1 MEIIIVSS
9 IDELLFYQTEWE
21 SILKENNNH
30 ILFLEL
36 DWIKCWWKYFGDKH
50 QMLVLMIIKG
60 REIIGICPLMLT
72 KKGVCNEINFIS
84 VKQSCEMDF
93 ILKDEYREE
102 AIECICNF
110 LMNLKGKNIII
121 LHGMYENAENYIL
134 LKKYLK
140 DNKAPFTTRSIASYY
155 INLEDSD
162 FNTYFVN
169 RFGKGTRSKIKNKE
183 KKLNSLGNLYYKKI
197 SSPQIDE
204 AFEIHEKRWLRKVG
218 NSSFSKGTTK
228 EFYKGLALNKNMKF
242 NIEVDAITL
251 NYRVIS
257 FVYGIKYND
266 EILLYRIA
274 HDDDFDF
281 LSPGA
286 LVLRK
291 KVEECF
297 FSKIKVL
304 DLGPGYEPFKADWTD
319 GHEEVY
325 TIIMPSANLQS
336 TLIFYI
342 KYLIKIKLINA
353 LKKNKNIIN
362 FKKYCLGKVK
372 FSLSME
378 NILGKIL
385 KVKRAVSQYGLLTFI
400 TKLFTDLAAKTYCY
414 KQYLILETNLKN
426 VEVNENNMQV
436 KEATIDDLSALSEVM
451 NESPRNII
459 KRFINEHKCYI
470 ILHNN
475 EIIHYCWINCS
486 CIEISN
492 VKLETT
498 FGCFDAYIYDIF
510 MLKKLKNEYNYTR
523 ILSSILN
530 ILYKENFR
538 KCYIM
543 INCSN
548 KSFENRL
555 YRKVFN
561 PRYKI
566 IEKGLFGKIK
576 YSIFDI
582 KLSQNG

>member
-1 MEIIIVSS
+1 MEIKVIDS
-9 IDELLFYQTEWE
+9 IEELLFYKAEWE
-21 SILKENNNH
+21 RILQVINNNV
-30 ILFLEL
+30 LFLEL
-36 DWIKCWWKYFGDKH
+36 DWIKHWWKYFGDKH
-50 QMLVLMIIKG
+50 QMFVLMIIND

-72 KKGVCNEINFIS
+72 KKRVCNEINFIS

-93 ILKDEYREE
+93 ILKDEFREE

-110 LMNLKGKNIII
+110 LRNLKGKNIII

-140 DNKAPFTTRSIASYY
+140 VNKAPFITKSIASYY
-155 INLEDSD
+155 INLGDSD
-162 FNTYFVN
+162 FNIYFKN
-169 RFGKGTRSKIKNKE
+169 RFGKGTRSKMKNKE
-183 KKLNSLGNLYYKKI
+183 KKLNSLGNLCYKKA
-197 SSPQIDE
+197 SSEEIEE

-218 NSSFSKGTTK
+218 NSSFSKGKTK
-228 EFYKGLALNKNMKF
+228 EFYKELALNKKMKF
-242 NIEVDAITL
+242 NTEVDAITL
-251 NYRVIS
+251 NNRIIS
-257 FVYGIKYND
+257 FIYGIKYND

-274 HDDDFDF
+274 HDDDFNF

-297 FSKIKVL
+297 NSQIKVL
-304 DLGPGYEPFKADWTD
+304 DLGPGYEPFKTDWTD
-319 GHEEVY
+319 SHEEVY

-372 FSLSME
+372 FSLSMG
-378 NILGKIL
+378 NILNKIL
-385 KVKRAVSQYGLLTFI
+385 KVKRAVNQYGLLTFI
-400 TKLFTDLAAKTYCY
+400 TKLFTDLTAKIYCY

-426 VEVNENNMQV
+426 VKITENNMQV
-436 KEATIDDLSALSEVM
+436 KEATIDDLNTLSEVM

-470 ILHNN
+470 TLHNN
-475 EIIHYCWINCS
+475 EIIHYCWVNCS
-486 CIEISN
+486 GIEISN

-498 FGCFDAYIYDIF
+498 FGCFDAYIYDSI
-510 MLKKLKNEYNYTR
+510 MLKKLKNEYDYTR

-538 KCYIM
+538 KCYIVL
-543 INCSN
+543 NCSN

-555 YRKVFN
+555 YRKIFR

-566 IEKGLFGKIK
+566 IEKGLFGKTK
-576 YSIFDI
+576 YSIFDL
-582 KLSQNG
+582 KLSENG